1 MINNIKMKYL
11 NKAENIKQLNKS
23 NEFQGLKE
31 NMQTGIIN
39 TTNMNLLTILDNNL
53 KEVQQLAKEH
63 NE

>member
-1 MINNIKMKYL
+1 
-11 NKAENIKQLNKS
+11 
-23 NEFQGLKE
+23 
-31 NMQTGIIN
+31 MQTGIIN